1 MEHVSHFNTFL
12 TDVVNLP
19 DYKLTHLNER
29 TGRLFDAL
37 KRADLGVRVKLMKKQ
52 GSWAQRTIIQ
62 PAEDAEFDADFMLE
76 LDERDGWSPRDY
88 HTAVFDALSAYV
100 EAQGM
105 SIPAE
110 AKNRCVRVTYANSM
124 HVDVVPYVDREVE
137 GEHIVNAETDRW
149 EGTDPD
155 GFTAWMK
162 KRDETSNSNMRRVL
176 RLLKYLRDHRGFLG
190 ETRSIILTTVVGNVI
205 RADTARAFP
214 GCYDSVPKTLHRVL
228 LDLDA
233 WVRDLPERPEVE
245 DPSSADSY
253 FTHRW
258 PQSEYDV
265 FRTDVQD
272 LANLVDEAIM
282 CVDSSADSLS
292 LWREIFG
299 PQFGPRSQTATP
311 VFSPPATEPGNTPE
325 TSTGRSGRA
334 G

>member
-19 DYKLTHLNER
+19 EWKLTYLNER
-29 TGRLFDAL
+29 TERLFDAL
-37 KRADLGVRVKLMKKQ
+37 KSADLGVPVKKMKKQ

-62 PAEDAEFDADFMLE
+62 PAEDAEFDADFMVELE
-76 LDERDGWSPRDY
+76 ERQDWMPRDY
-88 HTAVFDALSAYV
+88 HRAVFESLSDYV

-105 SIPAE
+105 SVPAE

-124 HVDVVPYVDREVE
+124 HVDVVPYVDRETE
-137 GEHIVNAETDRW
+137 GENIVNEETNLW

-162 KRDETSNSNMRRVL
+162 ERDEISHGNMRRVL
-176 RLLKYLRDHRGFLG
+176 RLLKYLRDHRGFMG
-190 ETRSIILTTVVGNVI
+190 ETRSIILTTVVGRVI
-205 RADTARAFP
+205 TSDTARVFS
-214 GCYDSVPKTLHRVL
+214 GCYDSIPKTLHRVL
-228 LDLDA
+228 TDLAD

-245 DPSSADSY
+245 DPSSADST

-265 FRTDVQD
+265 FRVDVQE
-272 LANLVDEAIM
+272 LAKMVDEAIA
-282 CVDSSADSLS
+282 CVNSSAESMS
-292 LWREIFG
+292 LW
-299 PQFGPRSQTATP
+299 QDVFGPRFGPRTEGAKP
-311 VFSPPATEPGNTPE
+311 VFTPPTSEPNRAPD